1 MGKRSLAIF
10 KGTLLS
16 LLAAGVTLLTVYGQQ
31 IPKAQEH
38 YDRGLELAKEEKFH
52 DATEQFTQAIAINPE
67 FNDAYYQLGL
77 SALGDNR
84 PQDAIHAFMQLS
96 QLQPTNSKPILAAAQ
111 LYFGLGFMDDALALS
126 VRALMIEA
134 KNPSIYF
141 NIGLIYLKQK
151 HPPQAI
157 DALEHAISLDPTMK
171 KARLLLATAYTD
183 SGKPD
188 GAIRTLQ
195 DGIRLNPESPDLMV
209 SLGEAYLV
217 AGRLPEA
224 EAEFRSTISAN
235 KDYIP
240 GHIGLA
246 TVYRRQRQFP
256 KAIAELTEVLGAEPK
271 AFNALLERGIS
282 YYEEGDPE
290 AARRDLDAFSQAVP
304 GRPEG
309 FYYLGLIELNQDHY
323 ESAITNLRKMLELAP
338 ESCDG
343 QTHLAKAYMLLG
355 KFDVAEQSMTGC
367 LGMTPPDKSAS
378 QLFEEIEKRRAGTKK

>member
-1 MGKRSLAIF
+1 MPIVFKRI
-10 KGTLLS
+10 LLC
-16 LLAAGVTLLTVYGQQ
+16 LLAAGVTLFTVYGQQ

-38 YDRGLELAKEEKFH
+38 YERGLELAKHEKFH
-52 DATEQFTQAIAINPE
+52 DASEQFTQAIAINPE

-96 QLQPTNSKPILAAAQ
+96 QLQPTDSKPVLAAAQ
-111 LYFGLGFMDDALALS
+111 LYYGLGFMDDALALS
-126 VRALMIEA
+126 VRALLIEP

-151 HPPQAI
+151 HPPQAV

-195 DGIRLNPESPDLMV
+195 DGIRLSPDSPDLMV
-209 SLGEAYLV
+209 SLGEAYLA
-217 AGRLPEA
+217 AGRLPDA

-235 KDYIP
+235 KDYLP
-240 GHIGLA
+240 AHIGLA
-246 TVYRRQRQFP
+246 TVYRRQHQYP
-256 KAIAELTEVLGAEPK
+256 QAIAESTQILVAEPK

-282 YYEEGDPE
+282 FYESGDTE
-290 AARRDLDAFSQAVP
+290 SARRDFNAFSQAVP
-304 GRPEG
+304 GRPDG
-309 FYYLGLIELNQDHY
+309 FYYLGLIDLDQKQY
-323 ESAITNLRKMLELAP
+323 ESAVTSLRKMLDLAP
-338 ESCDG
+338 DSCDG
-343 QTHLAKAYMLLG
+343 QTHLARAYISLG
-355 KFDVAEQSMTGC
+355 NLDAAEQSMAGC
-367 LGMTPPDKSAS
+367 LGMSPPDKSAS
-378 QLFEEIEKRRAGTKK
+378 QLADEIEKKRVAPK